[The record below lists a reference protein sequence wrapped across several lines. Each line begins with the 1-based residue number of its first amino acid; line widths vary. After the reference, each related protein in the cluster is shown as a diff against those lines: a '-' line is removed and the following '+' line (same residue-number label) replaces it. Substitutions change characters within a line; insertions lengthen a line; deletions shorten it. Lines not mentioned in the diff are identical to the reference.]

1 MDKTCKFLKI
11 SSIIFKVL
19 AWVSLAFGFISGVI
33 IFIGGGGP
41 DAPRATGFVAILLG
55 MVYFF
60 ISFTASGV
68 IALLLDIRTKLDKGP
83 EA

>member
-1 MDKTCKFLKI
+1 MDKTFKFLKI

-19 AWVSLAFGFISGVI
+19 AWVSVAFGLISGII
-33 IFIGGGGP
+33 IFIGGGAP
-41 DAPRATGFVAILLG
+41 DAPRVTGFLAILLG
-55 MVYFF
+55 IIYFF